1 MGMILKEKVCVVIP
15 VYRAKDQ
22 ILTVLSDIPPFVA
35 KIIVVDDACP
45 EGTGEFV
52 IEHSK
57 DRRVEVTF
65 NRTNLG
71 VGGAMVTGYQLAL
84 EQDCDIVVKLDG
96 DGQMDPQQIPR
107 LINPIVNYRADYSKG
122 NRFDSL
128 EDLEQMPPMRIF
140 GNAVLSLMSKV
151 SSGYWQINDP
161 ANGYT
166 AIHVSTLKKINLTK
180 VRRNWFF
187 ESDMLFRLSTIK
199 AVVEDVP
206 MAAKYGS
213 EKSNLSIPKVGLTFP
228 WLHLANLLKRIFY
241 RYYLREWSA
250 ASFELPVGLV
260 FVIYGIASGVNFWR
274 QSSMDGVPSTAGE
287 VMLSTIPILLGVQLL
302 LAFLAQ
308 DISSEPSKPI
318 SEREL

>member
-1 MGMILKEKVCVVIP
+1 MVIP
-15 VYRAKDQ
+15 AYKAKNQ
-22 ILTVLSDIPPFVA
+22 ILTVLNDIPPFVER
-35 KIIVVDDACP
+35 IIVVDDACP
-45 EGTGEFV
+45 EATGEFV
-52 IEHSK
+52 AEHSK
-57 DRRVEVTF
+57 DPRVEVTF
-65 NRTNLG
+65 NPINLG

-84 EQDCDIVVKLDG
+84 EQKCDIVVKLDG
-96 DGQMDPQQIPR
+96 DGQMDARQIPR
-107 LINPIVNYRADYSKG
+107 LINSIVSCRADYSKG

-128 EDLEQMPPMRIF
+128 EDLEQMPPTRIF

-166 AIHVSTLKKINLTK
+166 AIHVSTLKKINLMK
-180 VRRNWFF
+180 VRRSWFF

-206 MAAKYGS
+206 MAAIYGS
-213 EKSNLSIPKVGLTFP
+213 EKSNLSILKVALIFP
-228 WLHLANLLKRIFY
+228 WLHLVNLLKRIFY

-250 ASFELPVGLV
+250 ASFELPVGLA

-287 VMLSTIPILLGVQLL
+287 VMFSTIPILLGVQLL

-308 DISSEPSKPI
+308 DIGSEPSKPI
-318 SEREL
+318 SEREP